1 MKKLTKTEDLGMSS
15 RRSGILFH
23 ITSLP
28 GRYGIGS
35 LNRSAYAFVDFL
47 KSAGQSI
54 WQVLPVGPTGYGDSP
69 YQSFSTF
76 AGNPYLISLEA
87 LVEDG
92 LLESK
97 YLETAPE
104 FDDEKVDYEAVYNWK
119 LPLLRKLAAAH
130 SAGKPQAAF
139 AAFCKEHQFWLDDYA
154 LFVALKLHFEQKSW
168 NTWPIEIRSRE
179 ASAVAEYSK
188 KLKVDIQ
195 TEKYLQFLFFK
206 QWNAFKSY
214 ANRQGIDIFGD
225 TPIFVALDSADSWVH
240 SSLFHFDSKLQPKVV
255 AGVPPDYFAPTGQLW
270 GNPLY
275 SWKAHKDTAYQW
287 WIDRVRH
294 AFKMFDIL
302 RIDHFR
308 GFCGY
313 WEVKAGSPTAESGR
327 WVKGPGSDL
336 FKALE
341 KSLGKLAIVAEDL
354 GDITPDVTELRDGLG
369 LPGMKIVQFGF
380 GSGPGNDFLIHN
392 YGTNFVAYT
401 GTHDNDTVRGWF
413 ESLKE
418 GSEKQY
424 FLDYFGHSAEPAS
437 RVMIRAALQSVADT
451 AITPLQ
457 DLLDLDGAARMNFPG
472 RSFDNW
478 QWRLQPEQLT
488 AVHQKDLFE
497 LTRLYGRLPVAKVG

>member
-1 MKKLTKTEDLGMSS
+1 MPT
-15 RRSGILFH
+15 RRSGVLFH

-76 AGNPYLISLEA
+76 AGNPYLISLES
-87 LVEDG
+87 LVDDG
-92 LLESK
+92 LLDAKVLES
-97 YLETAPE
+97 APK
-104 FDDEKVDYEAVYNWK
+104 FSDDKVDYEGIYNWK
-119 LPLLRKLAAAH
+119 LPLLRKLAAAQTE
-130 SAGKPQAAF
+130 AKAQGAF
-139 AAFCKEHQFWLDDYA
+139 AAFCKEHHQWLDDYA
-154 LFVALKLHFEQKSW
+154 LFVALKVHFEQKAW
-168 NTWPIEIRSRE
+168 NTWPKEIRSRQPG
-179 ASAVAEYSK
+179 AVAEYTK
-188 KLKVDIQ
+188 RLKVDIQ
-195 TEKYLQFLFFK
+195 IEKYLQFLFFK
-206 QWNAFKSY
+206 QWNAFKAY
-214 ANRQGIDIFGD
+214 ANKNGVEVFGD
-225 TPIFVALDSADSWVH
+225 TPIFVALDSADSWVN
-240 SSLFHFDSKLQPKVV
+240 SSLFYFDAELQPKVV

-275 SWKAHKDTAYQW
+275 NWKVHKESGYAW
-287 WIDRVRH
+287 WIERVRH

-313 WEVKAGSPTAESGR
+313 WEVKAGSPTAEAGR
-327 WVKGPGSDL
+327 WVKGPGNDL

-354 GDITPDVTELRDGLG
+354 GDITPDVTDLRDRLE

-380 GSGPGNDFLIHN
+380 GSGPGNDFLVHN
-392 YGTNFVAYT
+392 YGQNFVAYT

-413 ESLKE
+413 ESLK
-418 GSEKQY
+418 SPTEKQY
-424 FLDYFGHSAEPAS
+424 FLDYFGNSKEAPS
-437 RVMIRAALQSVADT
+437 QVMIRVALQSVANT

-457 DLLDLDGAARMNFPG
+457 DLLDLDGTARMNFPG

-478 QWRLQPEQLT
+478 QWRLLPEQLT
-488 AVHQKDLFE
+488 EVHQKHLLE
-497 LTRLYGRLPVAKVG
+497 LTKLYGRLPVAKA